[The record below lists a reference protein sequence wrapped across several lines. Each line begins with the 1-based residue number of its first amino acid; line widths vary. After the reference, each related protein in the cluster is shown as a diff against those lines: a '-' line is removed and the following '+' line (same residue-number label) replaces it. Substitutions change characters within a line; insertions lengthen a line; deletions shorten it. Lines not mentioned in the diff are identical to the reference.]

1 MAAVLAVMFS
11 SYREGSTSAEAAAA
25 ITSVRGYGM
34 WAALQSVK
42 RASTAAAATECIEE
56 EHGAGG
62 GLKGD
67 SGRMLVDQV

>member
-11 SYREGSTSAEAAAA
+11 SYREGSAGAEAAAA
-25 ITSVRGYGM
+25 AASVRGCGM
-34 WAALQSVK
+34 WAALQRVK
-42 RASTAAAATECIEE
+42 RASSAAAATECEE
-56 EHGAGG
+56 EQGAGG